1 MNQLFFWKNWDKED
15 RGWYLFA
22 LGTLTLSLLYY
33 LFNFWLGDRA
43 LIQWSTQS
51 ELEDVPVV
59 LDSFRQGV
67 FNVPVEAFNYIVT
80 ERFVATDMAV
90 NLTASYLFLGLLVT
104 GILMGLVV
112 LTYLSRFWYVA
123 GMAVFIILLVGFRLE
138 MLALF
143 GQTSRNAFITLVA
156 LYSGLSY
163 YFHAFRTHT
172 RLSVRLLSFV
182 LLTVLVALVIA
193 GTATV
198 SYPALHLSN
207 YGILLPLVIGIA
219 FTFLISAEIPY
230 AFLYLV
236 TRSNTPGSRNSLL
249 HFSVACAIY
258 LFNLLV
264 IYLKNAGIVDL
275 DLLYLSPYLIY
286 LFSTVLGIWG
296 HRTRSQLYES
306 ILPHQPYGALFY
318 TALGIIGT
326 ATFGY
331 LFATANDPLLEV
343 LEDVVVFSHLAMGV
357 MFFLYVIFNFGG
369 LLQQNLKVYK
379 VVYKPAR
386 MPYFMARA
394 AAMLM
399 VVGFFL
405 YANMVPY
412 QQALGGYYNSLGDLN
427 TATKAY
433 FLAEQYYKMGLEYS
447 LNNHKSSYALGSLAR
462 LQNDPVATEYYF
474 RQATLKNP
482 RPYDYANL
490 GSLQIGGD
498 HFFEA
503 LFTLKEGV
511 RKFPE
516 SGELYNNL
524 ALLYNRTSLADSAF
538 LFFDLSRE
546 FADRPEVAESNLQAF
561 WAKNAGIG
569 NVDSLLAKT
578 PHNNY
583 LPFLSNR
590 TVLQNQ
596 AGNKVRKDFQPSLL
610 PDSTL
615 NRNTFAYLF
624 NQAVG
629 QAQQPDTTLP
639 HKYLA
644 LEMQPVNGLYAEDLA
659 FARAYYEFRYGNRAA
674 AIETLKN
681 LTQQATDRADLF
693 NQVLGAWLLQQQ
705 AYRLSMEYT
714 GQSRTPQARFNLAV
728 ALTQAGRVEEARA
741 IWNHIVQLAD
751 SVRND
756 QQPLSPE
763 YLEMKPMASKML
775 AVYAPGTRLEELD
788 EEAKLMYLL
797 YRKEALTEEI
807 RTKYASLLSKV
818 NELNAQTDDPDR
830 RQSEKVQKL
839 ADENPGPQTES
850 LYRQALKRDPLNEGL
865 ILSAARFFRDQQK
878 SNDKAYDL
886 LVNAVQLN
894 PYSVTV
900 YKEYIRQS
908 LAMGLVNY
916 ASEGL
921 ETLQSIAS
929 PADYQAFLPEYQ
941 SKMALIEKEAEG
953 FQ

>member
-1 MNQLFFWKNWDKED
+1 MNQLLFWKNWDKED

-33 LFNFWLGDRA
+33 LFSFWLGDQA
-43 LIQWSTQS
+43 LIQWATQS

-59 LDSFRQGV
+59 LDAFRQGI

-104 GILMGLVV
+104 GILIGLVV
-112 LTYLSRFWYVA
+112 LTYLSRFWYAA
-123 GMAVFIILLVGFRLE
+123 GMTVFMILLVGFRLE

-143 GQTSRNAFITLVA
+143 GQTSRNTFISLVA
-156 LYSGLSY
+156 LYGGLSY

-172 RLSVRLLSFV
+172 PLSVRLLSFV
-182 LLTVLVALVIA
+182 VLTGLVALVMA

-207 YGILLPLVIGIA
+207 YGILVPLVIGMA
-219 FTFLISAEIPY
+219 FTFLIAAEIPY

-275 DLLYLSPYLIY
+275 DLLYLSPYLLY
-286 LFSTVLGIWG
+286 LLSAVLGVWG
-296 HRTRSQLYES
+296 HRTRRPLYEG
-306 ILPHQPYGALFY
+306 ILPHQPYGALLY
-318 TALGIIGT
+318 TALAIIGT

-357 MFFLYVIFNFGG
+357 MFFLYVVFNFGD

-379 VVYKPAR
+379 VVYKPTR

-394 AAMLM
+394 TALLMAA
-399 VVGFFL
+399 GFFL
-405 YANMVPY
+405 YANLVPY
-412 QQALGGYYNSLGDLN
+412 QQALGGYYNGLGDLS
-427 TATKAY
+427 TATKDY

-462 LQNDPVATEYYF
+462 LQNDPIATEYYF

-490 GSLQIGGD
+490 GSLQMGGD

-511 RKFPE
+511 RKFPK

-538 LFFDLSRE
+538 LFFDLSRA
-546 FADRPEVAESNLQAF
+546 FADRPEVAESNLLAF

-569 NVDSLLAKT
+569 NLDSLLAKT
-578 PHNNY
+578 PQHKY

-596 AGNKVRKDFQPSLL
+596 AGSKARKELRPSLL
-610 PDSTL
+610 ADAIL

-639 HKYLA
+639 RRYLA
-644 LEMQPVNGLYAEDLA
+644 LEQQPANGLYAEDLA
-659 FARAYYEFRYGNRAA
+659 FARACYEFRYGNRAA

-681 LTQQATDRADLF
+681 LTKQATDRADLF

-705 AYRLSMEYT
+705 AYRLSIEYSA
-714 GQSRTPQARFNLAV
+714 QSRAPQAKFNLAV
-728 ALTQAGRVEEARA
+728 ALTQAGRAEEARA
-741 IWNHIVQLAD
+741 AWNQLVQLAD

-756 QQPLSPE
+756 QLPLSPE
-763 YLEMKPMASKML
+763 YLEMKPLASKMR
-775 AVYAPGTRLEELD
+775 AVYAPDVRLEALD
-788 EEAKLMYLL
+788 EEARLMYLL
-797 YRKEALTEEI
+797 YRQETLTEED
-807 RTKYASLLSKV
+807 RTRYAALLPKV
-818 NELNAQTDDPDR
+818 NELTGQADDPDR

-839 ADENPGPQTES
+839 ADENPGPQTEA
-850 LYRQALKRDPLNEGL
+850 LFRQALKRDPLNEGL
-865 ILSAARFFRDQQK
+865 ILSAVRFFRDQQK
-878 SNDKAYDL
+878 NNDQAYDL

-894 PYSVTV
+894 PYSVPV

-908 LAMGLVNY
+908 LAMGLVSY

-921 ETLQSIAS
+921 ATLQGIAS